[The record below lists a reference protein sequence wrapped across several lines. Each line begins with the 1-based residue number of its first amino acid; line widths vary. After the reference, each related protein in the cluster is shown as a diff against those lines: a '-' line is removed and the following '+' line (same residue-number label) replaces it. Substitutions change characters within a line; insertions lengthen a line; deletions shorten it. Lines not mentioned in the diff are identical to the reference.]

1 MSTQLKK
8 NDDFL
13 NLLVKTAENDVSID
27 VTLNVNGLV
36 VSGKLISQKRYYEE
50 VARSIRNPFSNNVKE
65 DFSGILDSLSMLGD
79 LPNGSSTEEDGS
91 TDYEFVHLSDA
102 HCYVGDTSIPTGS
115 APWRGKMT
123 EIDGFML
130 G

>member
-8 NDDFL
+8 NDAFL
-13 NLLVKTAENDVSID
+13 NLLVKAAENNVSID
-27 VTLNVNGLV
+27 VTLNVNGLIV
-36 VSGKLISQKRYYEE
+36 TGKLISQKRYYEE
-50 VARSIRNPFSNNVKE
+50 VARSMRNPFSNNSKE
-65 DFSGILDSLSMLGD
+65 GVSGILDSLSMLGD
-79 LPNGSSTEEDGS
+79 LPNGSSTEEDES

-102 HCYVGDTSIPTGS
+102 HCHSGDISIPTRS